1 MYLIILLTI
10 PDTNQLN
17 EVYDTHR
24 QLSYQDMINRDERRF
39 RVADHNRDGKMTK
52 DEFGDFIH
60 PEDVS
65 HMKDIVIEVCVWYL
79 FTLYGCI
86 HV

>member
-1 MYLIILLTI
+1 
-10 PDTNQLN
+10 
-17 EVYDTHR
+17 
-24 QLSYQDMINRDERRF
+24 MINRDERRF

-65 HMKDIVIEVCVWYL
+65 HMKDIVIEVCVCIVSYMIWMYL
-79 FTLYGCI
+79 CVMFLYVVSMYLCTYVFG
-86 HV
+86 

>member
-1 MYLIILLTI
+1 
-10 PDTNQLN
+10 
-17 EVYDTHR
+17 
-24 QLSYQDMINRDERRF
+24 MINRDERRF

-65 HMKDIVIEVCVWYL
+65 HMKDIVIEVCV
-79 FTLYGCI
+79 CI
-86 HV
+86 VSII